1 LPKKWSDLMTLK
13 ADLHMHTTSSDGT
26 FTPTELVNHAKKRNI
41 DIISITDHDT
51 VEGIEEAI
59 QVAKTVNI
67 RVIPGIELSTTYNG
81 ENIHIIGYFKGYG
94 YKDDSLISFLEELKE
109 KRYTRAMKIV
119 DNMKS
124 IHNIHISFEEIMKN
138 SDGVIARPHIAR
150 EILKARP
157 DLTWNDIFIKF
168 LGDGCPA
175 YIPSVKMPLIDGIKL
190 LKKYGALVSLAHPTI
205 IRKTPVK
212 KFTEFDF
219 DAMEAIYPE
228 NKFGETGRFI
238 SLCDEHNLL
247 VTAGSDFHGNL
258 SQDTMHHDVG
268 TVSLEGVHLK
278 NFVEALDLNL

>member
-1 LPKKWSDLMTLK
+1 MTLR

-26 FTPTELVNHAKKRNI
+26 FTPTELVNHAKMRNI
-41 DIISITDHDT
+41 DIIAITDHDT

-59 QVAKTVNI
+59 EAAKAVNI

-81 ENIHIIGYFKGYG
+81 ENIHIIGYFKGNG

-109 KRYTRAMKIV
+109 KRVTRAMKIV
-119 DNMKS
+119 DNMKK
-124 IHNIHISFEEIMKN
+124 IHNINISFEEIMKN

-150 EILKARP
+150 EILRVRP
-157 DLTWNDIFIKF
+157 DLTWDEIFYKF

-175 YIPSVKMPLIDGIKL
+175 YIPSVKVPLKEGIAL

-212 KFTEFDF
+212 KFVQFDF

-228 NKFGETGRFI
+228 NKFGETERFI
-238 SLCDEHNLL
+238 SICNEHNLL

-268 TVSLEGVHLK
+268 TVSLESFHLE
-278 NFVEALDLNL
+278 NFLEALDLEL